1 LFERWHSL
9 GAKSIAIAGCL
20 LLGSSNVNAETVR
33 VVTKPFEPF
42 VFERDEKYVGFSIEL
57 WNRIAAELE
66 IETELEGTETI
77 GELIETL
84 EDDRA
89 DVAIAGLTVTA
100 EREETIDFSH
110 PYFESGLQ
118 ILVTGDRPRFNA
130 VTTLVAFLLSPEL
143 LTLVGG
149 LLVVLLVAAHA
160 VWIFERKRNPQMFPQ
175 SYWRGIWQAFWWAA
189 VTVTTVGYGDKTP
202 TSALGRLVALIWMF
216 TGLILISSFTASVTT
231 VLTVQQLSGRIR
243 TPSDL
248 RGRQVA
254 TVDESTADLYLQNR
268 AIDVVAFESIESAY
282 RALLVG
288 QVEAVVYDA
297 PVLQYYA
304 SHEGQG
310 KVRVVGPMFQQQW
323 YAIGLVQGSPYREP
337 IDRALLKLRENG
349 TYQQIHDKWFGSWEE
364 GRSRLSSPARYAW
377 FEARD
382 WQR

>member
-1 LFERWHSL
+1 
-9 GAKSIAIAGCL
+9 
-20 LLGSSNVNAETVR
+20 
-33 VVTKPFEPF
+33 
-42 VFERDEKYVGFSIEL
+42 
-57 WNRIAAELE
+57 
-66 IETELEGTETI
+66 
-77 GELIETL
+77 
-84 EDDRA
+84 
-89 DVAIAGLTVTA
+89 
-100 EREETIDFSH
+100 
-110 PYFESGLQ
+110 
-118 ILVTGDRPRFNA
+118 
-130 VTTLVAFLLSPEL
+130 
-143 LTLVGG
+143 
-149 LLVVLLVAAHA
+149 
-160 VWIFERKRNPQMFPQ
+160 MFPQ